1 MTSMAFT
8 RKHAV
13 LGALALSAA
22 IALPMLSPAEAAPP
36 SYDGLWS
43 VVITTQQGICEPTYR
58 APIRINKGQMVNAG
72 GGQFQING
80 RVGKNGAVVVQ
91 VTQGA
96 NSASGSGH
104 LNATRG
110 GGSWSRRPVRGHLAR
125 REAGLIEF
133 SDRDRLATDL
143 SDARASARASF
154 FRATG
159 APRQASAYRFLS
171 VSCRTQAMSFP
182 AS

>member
-1 MTSMAFT
+1 MTAMAFT

-22 IALPMLSPAEAAPP
+22 IALPVLSPAEAAPP

-58 APIRINKGQMVNAG
+58 APIRISKGHMVNAG
-72 GGQFQING
+72 GGQFTING

-96 NSASGSGH
+96 NSATGSGH
-104 LNATRG
+104 LNANRG
-110 GGSWSRRPVRGHLAR
+110 GGSWSGGPC
-125 REAGLIEF
+125 AGTWHAEK
-133 SDRDRLATDL
+133 
-143 SDARASARASF
+143 RA
-154 FRATG
+154 
-159 APRQASAYRFLS
+159 
-171 VSCRTQAMSFP
+171 
-182 AS
+182 